1 MWNTARGLALDI
13 LPERLL
19 LELKKRRYLRVLKRL
34 SIHDD
39 PEFPIVRRLV
49 RAGDVVLDVGANFGP
64 YTRLLS
70 EWVYPSGRV
79 LSFEPIPDTFAILDW
94 CCKRLPVRNVELH
107 NCALSDIARSAFM
120 EIPRYHGGGL
130 NYYESRITSNGPK
143 HDSRRHKAVQLR
155 LLDSFL
161 DDLRG
166 TVSLVKCDVEGH
178 EWEVIQ
184 GARRL
189 IETFSPSWLIEVSSD
204 PDQSSS
210 TGAQLFRFLADRGY
224 RVFWVEGSCLRERSR
239 GDRSTNYF
247 FFTETHLRRLAEDA
261 GAMRTPPIR

>member
-1 MWNTARGLALDI
+1 MWRTARGLALDI
-13 LPERLL
+13 LPERLV

-39 PEFPIVRRLV
+39 PEFATVRRLV

-64 YTRLLS
+64 FTRLLS
-70 EWVYPSGRV
+70 EWVSPSGRV
-79 LSFEPIPDTFAILDW
+79 LSFEPIPATFAILAW
-94 CCKRLPVRNVELH
+94 CCRRLRLRNVRLY
-107 NCALSDIARSAFM
+107 NCALSDTARPAFM
-120 EIPRYHGGGL
+120 ETPRYHGGGL

-143 HDSRRHKAVQLR
+143 HDRRRQTAVQLR

-161 DDLRG
+161 DDIQG

-178 EWEVIQ
+178 EWEVVQ

-189 IETFSPSWLIEVSSD
+189 IDRFSPSWLIEVSSD
-204 PDQSSS
+204 PDRLSS
-210 TGAQLFRFLADRGY
+210 TGAQLFRFLGERGY

-247 FFTETHLRRLAEDA
+247 FLTETHLRRLEEDA
-261 GAMRTPPIR
+261 AVIRTLPIR